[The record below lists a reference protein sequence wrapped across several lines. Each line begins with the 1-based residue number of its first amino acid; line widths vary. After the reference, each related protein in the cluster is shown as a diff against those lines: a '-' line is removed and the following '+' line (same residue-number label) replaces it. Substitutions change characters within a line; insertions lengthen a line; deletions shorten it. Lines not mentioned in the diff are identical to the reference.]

1 MLLQAAGFAVLAALS
16 PTALLISAIYLGSA
30 RPRTT
35 ALCYL
40 AGAVLISTIMG
51 IAVLLLLRY
60 GDFQL
65 PGQRAPRYGLR
76 LGLGL
81 VILAAIA
88 VVARRKPRLL
98 GLSGQPRNPGQPGQ
112 PADPGHPGP
121 PGQGKGIVAR
131 LVSSPAPT
139 TAFVAGVLVFMPALT
154 FIAAIQVIATARAGV
169 PLSALGLVIVIV
181 INVAF
186 VWLPFLAYLAAPD
199 LTTRKL
205 TAFNA
210 WLRAHGRILLMLALL
225 VAGAALTVNGLLGL
239 IRPA

>member
-16 PTALLISAIYLGSA
+16 PTALLITAIYLGSA

-40 AGAVLISTIMG
+40 AGAVLISTVLG

-60 GDFQL
+60 GNVQL
-65 PGQRAPRYGLR
+65 PGHRTPRYGLR

-81 VILAAIA
+81 LILAAIA
-88 VVARRKPRLL
+88 VVARRRPRLL
-98 GLSGQPRNPGQPGQ
+98 GLTGQPRSPGPPGQPPDPGHPGQPGQ
-112 PADPGHPGP
+112 E
-121 PGQGKGIVAR
+121 KGIVSR
-131 LVSSPAPT
+131 LVSHPAPI

-154 FIAAIQVIATARAGV
+154 FIAAIQVIATARAGI
-169 PLSALGLVIVIV
+169 PLSTLGLLIVIV

-199 LTTRKL
+199 LTTRML

-210 WLRAHGRILLMLALL
+210 WLRARGRILLMLALL
-225 VAGAALTVNGLLGL
+225 VAGAVLTVNGLLGL
-239 IRPA
+239 IRPT

>member
-16 PTALLISAIYLGSA
+16 PTALLIMAIYLGSA

-40 AGAVLISTIMG
+40 AGAVLISTVMG

-60 GDFQL
+60 GNFQL
-65 PGQRAPRYGLR
+65 PGHRTPRYGLR

-88 VVARRKPRLL
+88 VVARRNPRLL
-98 GLSGQPRNPGQPGQ
+98 GIPGQPRTAGQPGPP
-112 PADPGHPGP
+112 PAPGH
-121 PGQGKGIVAR
+121 PGQGKGIVSR
-131 LVSSPAPT
+131 LVSSPAPV

-154 FIAAIQVIATARAGV
+154 FIAAIQVIATARAGF
-169 PLSALGLVIVIV
+169 PLSTLGLLIVIV

-186 VWLPFLAYLAAPD
+186 VWLPFLAYLAAPG
-199 LTTRKL
+199 LTTRTL

-210 WLRAHGRILLMLALL
+210 WLRAHGRILVVLALL
-225 VAGAALTVNGLLGL
+225 VAGAVLTVNGLLGL

>member
-1 MLLQAAGFAVLAALS
+1 MLMQAAGFAVLAALS

-40 AGAVLISTIMG
+40 AGAVLISTVMG

-65 PGQRAPRYGLR
+65 PGHRTPRYGLR

-98 GLSGQPRNPGQPGQ
+98 AVPGQPGN
-112 PADPGHPGP
+112 PGGPGQPGP
-121 PGQGKGIVAR
+121 GRQPDQGKGIVSR
-131 LVSSPAPT
+131 LVSNPSPR
-139 TAFVAGVLVFMPALT
+139 TAVVVGLLVFGPGVT

-205 TAFNA
+205 TAFNS
-210 WLRAHGRILLMLALL
+210 WLRAHGRILLILALL

-239 IRPA
+239 IRSA

>member
-40 AGAVLISTIMG
+40 AGAVLISTVMG

-65 PGQRAPRYGLR
+65 PGQRTPRYGLR

-88 VVARRKPRLL
+88 VVARRRPRLL
-98 GLSGQPRNPGQPGQ
+98 AVPGQPGN
-112 PADPGHPGP
+112 PGGPGQSGP
-121 PGQGKGIVAR
+121 GRQPGQGKGIVSR
-131 LVSSPAPT
+131 LVSNPSPR
-139 TAFVAGVLVFMPALT
+139 TAVVVGLLVFGPGVT

-210 WLRAHGRILLMLALL
+210 WLRAHGRILLILALL

>member
-16 PTALLISAIYLGSA
+16 PTALLITAIYLGSA

-40 AGAVLISTIMG
+40 AGAVLISTVMG

-60 GDFQL
+60 GNFQL
-65 PGQRAPRYGLR
+65 PGHRTPRYGLR

-88 VVARRKPRLL
+88 VVARRNPRLL
-98 GLSGQPRNPGQPGQ
+98 GIPGQPRTAGQPGPP
-112 PADPGHPGP
+112 PAPGH
-121 PGQGKGIVAR
+121 PGQGKGIVSR
-131 LVSSPAPT
+131 LVSSPAPV

-154 FIAAIQVIATARAGV
+154 FIAAIQVIATARAGF
-169 PLSALGLVIVIV
+169 PLSTLGLLIVIV

-186 VWLPFLAYLAAPD
+186 VWLPFLAYLAAPG
-199 LTTRKL
+199 LTTRTL

-210 WLRAHGRILLMLALL
+210 WLRAHGRILVVLALL
-225 VAGAALTVNGLLGL
+225 VAGAVLTVNGLLGL
-239 IRPA
+239 IRGT

>member
-1 MLLQAAGFAVLAALS
+1 MLAQAAGFAVLAALS
-16 PTALLISAIYLGSA
+16 PTALLITAIYLGSA

-40 AGAVLISTIMG
+40 AGAVLISTVMG
-51 IAVLLLLRY
+51 IAVLLLLRS
-60 GDFQL
+60 GHFQL
-65 PGQRAPRYGLR
+65 PGHRTPRYGLR

-81 VILAAIA
+81 LILAAIA

-98 GLSGQPRNPGQPGQ
+98 GLSGQSARPGQSGN
-112 PADPGHPGP
+112 PGHPGQ
-121 PGQGKGIVAR
+121 PGQGKGIVSR
-131 LVSSPAPT
+131 LVSSPSPL
-139 TAFVAGVLVFMPALT
+139 TAAVVGMLVFLPAVT

-169 PLSALGLVIVIV
+169 PLSALGLVIVIA

-186 VWLPFLAYLAAPD
+186 IWLPFLAYLAAPD

-210 WLRAHGRILLMLALL
+210 SLRAHGRILLMLTLL
-225 VAGAALTVNGLLGL
+225 VAGAILVVNGLLGL
-239 IRPA
+239 IRGG

>member
-1 MLLQAAGFAVLAALS
+1 MLLQAAGLAVLAALS
-16 PTALLISAIYLGSA
+16 PTALLITAIYLGSA

-60 GDFQL
+60 GNFQL
-65 PGQRAPRYGLR
+65 PGHRTPRYGLR

-81 VILAAIA
+81 LILAAIT

-98 GLSGQPRNPGQPGQ
+98 GLSGQPPNPGQ
-112 PADPGHPGP
+112 
-121 PGQGKGIVAR
+121 PGQGKGIVSR
-131 LVSSPAPT
+131 LVSSPAPV

-154 FIAAIQVIATARAGV
+154 FIAAIQVIATARAGI
-169 PLSALGLVIVIV
+169 PLSTLGMLIVIV

-186 VWLPFLAYLAAPD
+186 VWLPFLAYLAAPG

-210 WLRAHGRILLMLALL
+210 WLRARGRILLMLALL
-225 VAGAALTVNGLLGL
+225 VAGAALTLDGLLGL
-239 IRPA
+239 IGRT

>member
-16 PTALLISAIYLGSA
+16 PTALLFSAIYLGSA

-40 AGAVLISTIMG
+40 AGAVLISTVMG

-65 PGQRAPRYGLR
+65 PGQRTPRYGLR

-88 VVARRKPRLL
+88 VVARRRPRLL
-98 GLSGQPRNPGQPGQ
+98 AVPGQPGN
-112 PADPGHPGP
+112 PGGPGQPGP
-121 PGQGKGIVAR
+121 GRQPDQGKGIVSR
-131 LVSSPAPT
+131 LVSSPSPR
-139 TAFVAGVLVFMPALT
+139 TAVVVGLLVFGPGVT

-210 WLRAHGRILLMLALL
+210 WLRARGRILLMLALL

>member
-40 AGAVLISTIMG
+40 AGAVLISTVMG

-65 PGQRAPRYGLR
+65 PGHRTPRYGLR

-98 GLSGQPRNPGQPGQ
+98 GLSGQPRNPGHPGQ
-112 PADPGHPGP
+112 PPTPGHPGTQ
-121 PGQGKGIVAR
+121 GQGKGIVAR

-186 VWLPFLAYLAAPD
+186 VWLPFLAYLAAPG

-225 VAGAALTVNGLLGL
+225 VAGAALTVDGLFGL
-239 IRPA
+239 SRPA

>member
-16 PTALLISAIYLGSA
+16 PTALLISAVYLGSA

-40 AGAVLISTIMG
+40 AGAVLISTVMG

-65 PGQRAPRYGLR
+65 PGQRTPRYGLR

-88 VVARRKPRLL
+88 VVARRRPRLL
-98 GLSGQPRNPGQPGQ
+98 AVPGQPGN
-112 PADPGHPGP
+112 PGGPGQPGP
-121 PGQGKGIVAR
+121 GRQPGKGKGIVSR
-131 LVSSPAPT
+131 LVSNPSPR
-139 TAFVAGVLVFMPALT
+139 TAVVVGLLVFGPGVT

>member
-16 PTALLISAIYLGSA
+16 PTALLITAIYLGAA

-40 AGAVLISTIMG
+40 TGAVLISTIVG

-60 GDFQL
+60 GNFQL
-65 PGQRAPRYGLR
+65 PGHRAPRYGLR

-81 VILAAIA
+81 LILAAIA

-98 GLSGQPRNPGQPGQ
+98 GLSGPPRGSGQPGQ
-112 PADPGHPGP
+112 
-121 PGQGKGIVAR
+121 PGQGKGIVSR
-131 LVSSPAPT
+131 LVSSPSPL
-139 TAFVAGVLVFMPALT
+139 TAAVVGMLIFGPGVT

-169 PLSALGLVIVIV
+169 TLSALGLVIVIV

-210 WLRAHGRILLMLALL
+210 WLRAHGRILLMLVLL
-225 VAGAALTVNGLLGL
+225 TAGAILTVNGLLGL
-239 IRPA
+239 ISRT